1 MIVRGAREL
10 LGRYHELGPGDAFVG
25 PIGLSHLKESI
36 FVDLLERGVR
46 CYPSALSQILYRSK
60 TAQALFLNEWMLP
73 HTRVVSRRIEL
84 MEAIGEYTRHDISE
98 VITKQNRLHCGHGVC
113 LWTTTETLYSHVGLN
128 EDAYPFVLQPFL
140 PHFVDVR
147 VIVAGDL
154 VEAYTR
160 DNPYNFRKNLSSGGR
175 SEPYELDDEKTA
187 LCRDIMLRGKFPYA
201 HIDLHVTEG
210 NQVYL
215 SEIAL
220 NGGLK
225 GAKISRNELDGK
237 KTQILEEQLKA
248 KT

>member
-10 LGRYHELGPGDAFVG
+10 MDRYHELGPGDVFVG
-25 PIGLSHLKESI
+25 PLGLSHLKESI

-60 TAQALFLNEWMLP
+60 TAQAIFLNQWMLP

-84 MEAIGEYTRHDISE
+84 MDAIGDYSRHKISQ
-98 VITKQNRLHCGHGVC
+98 VVTKQNRLHCGHGVC
-113 LWTTTETLYSHVGLN
+113 LWNSMEMLYSHVGLK

-140 PHFVDVR
+140 KDFIDIR
-147 VIVAGDL
+147 VIVAGDY

-160 DNPYNFRKNLSSGGR
+160 DNPYNFRKNLSSGG
-175 SEPYELDDEKTA
+175 SSVPYRLDDKQVA
-187 LCRDIMLRGKFPYA
+187 LCRDIMKRGKFPYA
-201 HIDLHVTEG
+201 HIDLHVTEDHR
-210 NQVYL
+210 VYL

-225 GAKISRNELDGK
+225 GASINRPDLDGK
-237 KTQILEEQLKA
+237 KEQILEEKIRA
-248 KT
+248 ES